1 MRAPKANAVAER
13 FVGTARRECLDWLLI
28 VNRRHLEHV
37 LRVYVDHYNAHRPHH
52 SLGLTPPAAIGS
64 KPPVCSS
71 SRELKRL
78 DPARRTHP
86 RVQLRGMTDFTHPT
100 GIVQGLVG
108 AGVGYALVPRLTVD
122 RNDPDVAMLGVRGI
136 PPREIG
142 LAWHADRRLT
152 PAAKAFV
159 EVVEEVAAGL
169 RASELA
175 D

>member
-1 MRAPKANAVAER
+1 
-13 FVGTARRECLDWLLI
+13 
-28 VNRRHLEHV
+28 
-37 LRVYVDHYNAHRPHH
+37 
-52 SLGLTPPAAIGS
+52 
-64 KPPVCSS
+64 
-71 SRELKRL
+71 
-78 DPARRTHP
+78 
-86 RVQLRGMTDFTHPT
+86 
-100 GIVQGLVG
+100 
-108 AGVGYALVPRLTVD
+108 VGYALVPRLTVD